1 MEYFVS
7 WSKICTKSGQF
18 CRWLETEK
26 NNNLKAIFLNAWF
39 VVFLHGFHE
48 HLHVHNIPF
57 YTRTKDLRA

>member
-1 MEYFVS
+1 MHKNPDSFVVG
-7 WSKICTKSGQF
+7 WKQK
-18 CRWLETEK
+18 K

-57 YTRTKDLRA
+57 LYSNKRPQGIMIPW